1 MISSLPESPFP
12 LIGREHDVALAQEL
26 LLQPLTRLLTLTGPP
41 GVGKT
46 RLAIAIARQSASA
59 FAHGTAFVDLTP
71 IRDPAQFWQAIAQA
85 LGVAVRDPA
94 TLADRLVALL
104 QGRLLLLDNFEHL
117 AAAAS
122 AVARIVE
129 ECPDLKI
136 LATSREPL
144 HLSWEREFPVK
155 PLPVPDL
162 TRLPE
167 PADLTAFP
175 AVALFV
181 ARGQRID
188 PQFAVTAQN
197 AGAVA
202 ELCVRLSGLPLAI
215 ELAAARIKVLS
226 PQAMVREVG
235 PRLQLLERITGDLP
249 ARHHTMRGAIGWS
262 YQLLSA
268 AEQSLFRSVAVNVL
282 YATSMVPANWRD
294 LVPER
299 GIRFYGQLLA
309 DVGLLKASVD
319 DMVRTID
326 SRILHEL
333 RAELRRS

>member
-1 MISSLPESPFP
+1 MSSTLPEAPFP
-12 LIGREHDVALAQEL
+12 LIGREGDLTLAQAL
-26 LLQPLTRLLTLTGPP
+26 LLRAETRLLTLTGPP

-46 RLAIAIARQSASA
+46 RLAIEIARQFASAS
-59 FAHGTAFVDLTP
+59 AHGTAFVDLTP
-71 IRDPAQFWQAIAQA
+71 IRDPAQFWPAIAQA

-94 TLADRLVALL
+94 TIADRLVAVLRDRPL
-104 QGRLLLLDNFEHL
+104 LLLLDNFEHL

-129 ECPDLKI
+129 ECPGLKI

-188 PQFAVTAQN
+188 PQFAVTPQN

-215 ELAAARIKVLS
+215 ELAAARLKVLS

-235 PRLQLLERITGDLP
+235 PRLQFLERITGDLP

-268 AEQSLFRSVAVNVL
+268 AEQSLFRSVAVF
-282 YATSMVPANWRD
+282 
-294 LVPER
+294 R
-299 GIRFYGQLLA
+299 GGW
-309 DVGLLKASVD
+309 
-319 DMVRTID
+319 T
-326 SRILHEL
+326 
-333 RAELRRS
+333 